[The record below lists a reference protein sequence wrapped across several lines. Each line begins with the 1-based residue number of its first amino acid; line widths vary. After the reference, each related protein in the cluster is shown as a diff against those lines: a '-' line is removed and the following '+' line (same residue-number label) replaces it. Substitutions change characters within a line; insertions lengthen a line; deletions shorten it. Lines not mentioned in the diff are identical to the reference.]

1 MNNRTSILNLRFKML
16 TNPLRIL
23 SADDGWVKWIEC
35 VEMELDEPDESGR
48 RSPVVKA
55 AALDVYLKSK

>member
-16 TNPLRIL
+16 TNPVCIL
-23 SADDGWVKWIEC
+23 SADDGWVKGIEC

-48 RSPVVKA
+48 LHLV
-55 AALDVYLKSK
+55 